1 MGNQCGTNVTKFMEL
16 SSDGEVLR
24 REMLFLGTGH
34 YLLLR
39 ICGDWEISDLPK
51 ESTVGIGSCRSWLSS
66 VAFCPLTRSMKMLK
80 DKSINVIIIVT
91 SWFPELKVQTIP
103 IQNIKMKSTRVELFS
118 QKCIL
123 CPHLPYRER
132 CRKARD
138 GGVCFSIWDECCD
151 IENCETLMEYST
163 FILFFQRTQEI
174 KTNP

>member
-1 MGNQCGTNVTKFMEL
+1 
-16 SSDGEVLR
+16 
-24 REMLFLGTGH
+24 
-34 YLLLR
+34 
-39 ICGDWEISDLPK
+39 
-51 ESTVGIGSCRSWLSS
+51 
-66 VAFCPLTRSMKMLK
+66 MKMLK

-91 SWFPELKVQTIP
+91 PWFPELKVQTIP

-174 KTNP
+174 KTNPRKQLIFNLSVNTSKGHFLYTSFQMYESLVRSLNCKSLCPK